1 MLVSS
6 TTRMNEK
13 ALDIA
18 AARHQAILSNL
29 ANVDT
34 PGYKSRFVSFEEEL
48 KKATEGKMPLE
59 GITSH
64 KRHFKISGSGEAGL
78 INTAVLGPYVF
89 NTNGNSVDMDYE
101 MSLMAKNQLAYSVF
115 AERVSGHYK
124 KMNGLLRDLK

>member
-29 ANVDT
+29 ANADT

-48 KKATEGKMPLE
+48 RKATEGKMPLE
-59 GITSH
+59 GRMSH
-64 KRHFKISGSGEAGL
+64 KRHFKISGSGEASL
-78 INTAVLGPYVF
+78 IKTAVLGPYVF

>member
-1 MLVSS
+1 MLISS
-6 TTRMNEK
+6 SARLNEK

-29 ANVDT
+29 ANADT

-48 KKATEGKMPLE
+48 EKATEGTTSLE
-59 GITSH
+59 GTVTH
-64 KRHFKISGSGEAGL
+64 KRHFKIPGSGEPDP
-78 INTAVLGPYVF
+78 IKTSVLGPYAF
-89 NTNGNSVDMDYE
+89 NTNGNSVDVDYE

-124 KMNGLLRDLK
+124 KMNGLLRNLT